1 MNARG
6 QLHVGRLLTL
16 ALFGIVTGV
25 IGTGGHRAFMP
36 WGLVLA
42 LGAVAAASVLARAF
56 AGFPGLLAFGVGWVA
71 VVEAMR
77 RVGPGGDVL
86 IRAQPVGY
94 IWVFGGM
101 AVVAA
106 ASFAP
111 RRWFREHGA
120 GQSAAPAVDAVPS
133 VGNVSEEG
141 LPNG

>member
-1 MNARG
+1 MNPRG

-16 ALFGIVTGV
+16 ALFGVATGV
-25 IGTGGHRAFMP
+25 VGTGGHRAFIP

-42 LGAVAAASVLARAF
+42 LAAVAAASVLARAY
-56 AGFPGLLAFGVGWVA
+56 AGLPGLVAFGIGWVA

-86 IRAQPVGY
+86 VRAQPVGY
-94 IWVFGGM
+94 IWIFGGM

-111 RRWFREHGA
+111 KRWFREHGE
-120 GQSAAPAVDAVPS
+120 GQSAASAVGAVPP
-133 VGNVSEEG
+133 VGTVNEEG
-141 LPNG
+141 LLNG

>member
-1 MNARG
+1 MNPRG

-16 ALFGIVTGV
+16 ALFGVATGV
-25 IGTGGHRAFMP
+25 VGTGGHRAFIP

-42 LGAVAAASVLARAF
+42 LAAVAAASVLARAY
-56 AGFPGLLAFGVGWVA
+56 AGLPGLVAFGVGWVA

-86 IRAQPVGY
+86 VRAQPVGY
-94 IWVFGGM
+94 IWIFGGM

-111 RRWFREHGA
+111 KRWFREHGE
-120 GQSAAPAVDAVPS
+120 GQSAASAVGAVPP
-133 VGNVSEEG
+133 VGTVNEEG
-141 LPNG
+141 LLNG

>member
-1 MNARG
+1 MNPRG

-16 ALFGIVTGV
+16 ALFGVVAGV
-25 IGTGGHRAFMP
+25 VGTGGHRAFIP

-42 LGAVAAASVLARAF
+42 LAAVAAASVLARAY
-56 AGFPGLLAFGVGWVA
+56 ARLPGLVAFGVGWVA

-86 IRAQPVGY
+86 VRAQPVGY
-94 IWVFGGM
+94 IWIFGGM

-111 RRWFREHGA
+111 KRWFREHGEGERA
-120 GQSAAPAVDAVPS
+120 ASAVGAVPP
-133 VGNVSEEG
+133 VGTVNEEG
-141 LPNG
+141 LLHG